1 MMHRTL
7 LVILLLL
14 PAIGSE
20 LQAAEDADL
29 WPRWSVH
36 DAQNPAR
43 IDHRGWA
50 AILRTY
56 IYTGED
62 GIHRFA
68 YGEFSDDDHHKL
80 DGYLVQMSQIKIS
93 DYNRKVQRAYWI
105 NLYNALTV
113 REVLQAYP
121 VDSIR
126 DISAGLLSSGPW
138 DKELIEVEGHA
149 LTLNDIEH
157 RILRPVWHDAR
168 IHYALNCAALGC
180 PNLRTRVFTGSSTER
195 TLDRAAREFVNH
207 ARGARVIDGKLQ
219 VSSLYIWY
227 IDDFGGDDA
236 GVIRHLQ
243 QYAYGELANYLR
255 ETTTIDNHSYD
266 WRLNSLSGANNAKP
280 VHGRVGS

>member
-1 MMHRTL
+1 MQRTL
-7 LVILLLL
+7 VLILLLL
-14 PAIGSE
+14 PAIGSNP
-20 LQAAEDADL
+20 QAAESADL

-50 AILRTY
+50 VILRAY
-56 IYTGED
+56 VYTDED

-68 YGEFSDDDHHKL
+68 YGEFSEDDQERL
-80 DGYLVQMSQIKIS
+80 DRYLVQMSQIKIS

-113 REVLQAYP
+113 REVLRAYP

-126 DISAGLLSSGPW
+126 DISAGLLSFGPW

-157 RILRPVWHDAR
+157 RILRPVWRDAR
-168 IHYALNCAALGC
+168 LHYALNCASLGC
-180 PNLRTRVFTGSSTER
+180 PNLRIRVFTGNSTER
-195 TLDRAAREFVNH
+195 MLDRAAREFVNH
-207 ARGARVIDGKLQ
+207 ARGARVFDGKLQ
-219 VSSLYIWY
+219 VSSLYLWY

-236 GVIRHLQ
+236 GVIRHLRL
-243 QYAYGELANYLR
+243 YAYGELASSLR
-255 ETTTIDNHSYD
+255 KLTTIDNHSYD
-266 WRLNSLSGANNAKP
+266 WRLNSLSGTDNAKR
-280 VHGRVGS
+280 VRGRVGS

>member
-1 MMHRTL
+1 MMQRTL
-7 LVILLLL
+7 LIILLLL
-14 PAIGSE
+14 PAIGGE

-36 DAQNPAR
+36 DAQNSAR
-43 IDHRGWA
+43 IDHRDWA

-56 IYTGED
+56 IYAGED

-68 YGEFSDDDHHKL
+68 YGKFSEDDHQRL
-80 DGYLVQMSQIKIS
+80 EGYLVQMSQIKIS

-113 REVLQAYP
+113 RVVLRAYP

-126 DISAGLLSSGPW
+126 DISSGLFSFGPW
-138 DKELIEVEGHA
+138 NKELIEVEGQE

-157 RILRPVWHDAR
+157 RILRPVWRDAR

-195 TLDRAAREFVNH
+195 TLDRATREFVNH

-255 ETTTIDNHSYD
+255 EATTIDNHSYD
-266 WRLNSLSGANNAKP
+266 WRLNSLSGTHNAKP
-280 VHGRVGS
+280 VRGRAGS